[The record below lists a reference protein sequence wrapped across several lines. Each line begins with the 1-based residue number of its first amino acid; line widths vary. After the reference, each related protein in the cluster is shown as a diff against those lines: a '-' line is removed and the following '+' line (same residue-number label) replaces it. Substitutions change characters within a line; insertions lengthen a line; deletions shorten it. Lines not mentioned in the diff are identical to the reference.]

1 MTVRGVEVEVSVRDR
16 QGPALAAALP
26 VTLVLDRLRSAHNV
40 GNIFRLAEA
49 LRAERV
55 ITCGYTATPPHPK
68 LAKTARGCD
77 LLVPC
82 EHYESAALAV
92 QALRAAGYWIC
103 ALETAVGAA
112 AVWDVT
118 FRFPAAL
125 LFGNE
130 ALGVSTAALLPCD
143 AVACLPALGVK
154 NSINVGNCAAVAL
167 YEAWR
172 QWQRASVS
180 SNHVQ
185 LSTDHPQNHS

>member
-1 MTVRGVEVEVSVRDR
+1 MTAGAVQFELSVRDR
-16 QGPALAAALP
+16 PAPAVAVPLP

-49 LRAERV
+49 VRAERI

-82 EHYESAALAV
+82 EHCESAAAAV
-92 QALRAAGYWIC
+92 QALRAAGYWVC

-112 AVWDVT
+112 AVWDVP

-125 LFGNE
+125 VLGNE
-130 ALGVSTAALLPCD
+130 ALGVSADTLAQCT

-172 QWQRASVS
+172 QWRQTLASPTLNAEPRWV
-180 SNHVQ
+180 
-185 LSTDHPQNHS
+185 DR